1 MLRHQSLEEVVS
13 LLLYASRCV
22 CSSEPVT
29 CVTICCF
36 SNAKSGG
43 SLADLMAKAKLSP
56 AAVAFIANVELSP
69 AVEPISEGDRA
80 LLSFIQ
86 ALLRRRFH

>member
-1 MLRHQSLEEVVS
+1 M
-13 LLLYASRCV
+13 
-22 CSSEPVT
+22 T
-29 CVTICCF
+29 
-36 SNAKSGG
+36 
-43 SLADLMAKAKLSP
+43 KAKLSP